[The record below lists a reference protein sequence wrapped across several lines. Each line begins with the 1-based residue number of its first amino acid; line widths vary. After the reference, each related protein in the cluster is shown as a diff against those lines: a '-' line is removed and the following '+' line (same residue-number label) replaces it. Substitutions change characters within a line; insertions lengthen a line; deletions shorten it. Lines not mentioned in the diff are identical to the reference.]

1 MLCFNVSMFIMGFIL
16 YFSKPH
22 VLFSNNALY
31 FTCKCRFFCTYDRS
45 PRSIFDDFAGESS
58 RLRTGT
64 LLSTRTSG
72 TTESTT
78 PTLLIF
84 RNSFPRRVE
93 LRPWSV
99 TETHVTIRVDAQV
112 PTRINSAEEFGSA
125 VSGCIFFYLRK
136 RKRKEE
142 RTNTKTRFVN
152 NGPWMVM
159 GFPRP
164 KEGHIIRGIFFFSFF
179 LVNIRYVWC
188 WLSFLEKK
196 QYRKEWAQ

>member
-1 MLCFNVSMFIMGFIL
+1 VLYIFVADVCGGYEIIHMSFTSRLLVMLCFNVSMFIMGFIL

-93 LRPWSV
+93 LRP
-99 TETHVTIRVDAQV
+99 
-112 PTRINSAEEFGSA
+112 
-125 VSGCIFFYLRK
+125 
-136 RKRKEE
+136 
-142 RTNTKTRFVN
+142 
-152 NGPWMVM
+152 
-159 GFPRP
+159 
-164 KEGHIIRGIFFFSFF
+164 
-179 LVNIRYVWC
+179 
-188 WLSFLEKK
+188 
-196 QYRKEWAQ
+196 